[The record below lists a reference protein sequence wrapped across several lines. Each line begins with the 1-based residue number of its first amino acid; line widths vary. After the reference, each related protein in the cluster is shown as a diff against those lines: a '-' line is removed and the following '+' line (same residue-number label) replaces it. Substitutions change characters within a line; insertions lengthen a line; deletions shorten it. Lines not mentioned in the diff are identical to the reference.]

1 MSNNGISNVQSALP
15 DSSRVPII
23 RDKANYQRPATL
35 TEAIKKNKET
45 MLDIQKRGGLRD
57 LIGWVTGRLIDLLYY
72 LGAYDNAT
80 DYQIQ
85 LLAQRICTKYFYIT
99 PAELDYFFVAFTNG
113 EYNKLINN
121 GKTINPQDIMK
132 SLIAYEADLLKERGR
147 VEDERRKE
155 EERLKAIEDAKK
167 PHGIEA
173 WRNYCK
179 SKGLDPDTHTLQ
191 SVSLHAGRMDELR

>member
-1 MSNNGISNVQSALP
+1 
-15 DSSRVPII
+15 
-23 RDKANYQRPATL
+23 
-35 TEAIKKNKET
+35 

-85 LLAQRICTKYFYIT
+85 LLAQRICTKYHYFT

-121 GKTINPQDIMK
+121 GKTINPQDIMIG
-132 SLIAYEADLLKERGR
+132 LIAYEADLLKMRGEVEIERK
-147 VEDERRKE
+147 KE
-155 EERLKAIEDAKK
+155 EERLKAIEDSKK
-167 PHGIEA
+167 ILGIEA

-179 SKGLDPDTHTLQ
+179 SNGLDPDTHTIAT
-191 SVSLHAGRMDELR
+191 VSLHDVNKELNIQNPGRMTDLR

>member
-1 MSNNGISNVQSALP
+1 MTKLFKSKIMSNNGISNVQSALP

-80 DYQIQ
+80 D
-85 LLAQRICTKYFYIT
+85 
-99 PAELDYFFVAFTNG
+99 
-113 EYNKLINN
+113 
-121 GKTINPQDIMK
+121 
-132 SLIAYEADLLKERGR
+132 
-147 VEDERRKE
+147 
-155 EERLKAIEDAKK
+155 
-167 PHGIEA
+167 
-173 WRNYCK
+173 
-179 SKGLDPDTHTLQ
+179 
-191 SVSLHAGRMDELR
+191 

>member
-1 MSNNGISNVQSALP
+1 
-15 DSSRVPII
+15 
-23 RDKANYQRPATL
+23 
-35 TEAIKKNKET
+35 

-99 PAELDYFFVAFTNG
+99 TAELDYFFVAFTNG

-121 GKTINPQDIMK
+121 GKTINPQDIMIG
-132 SLIAYEADLLKERGR
+132 LIAYEADLLKERGR

-155 EERLKAIEDAKK
+155 EERLKAIEDA
-167 PHGIEA
+167 
-173 WRNYCK
+173 
-179 SKGLDPDTHTLQ
+179 
-191 SVSLHAGRMDELR
+191 

>member
-1 MSNNGISNVQSALP
+1 
-15 DSSRVPII
+15 
-23 RDKANYQRPATL
+23 
-35 TEAIKKNKET
+35 

-85 LLAQRICTKYFYIT
+85 LLAHRICTKYFYIT

-121 GKTINPQDIMK
+121 GKTINPQDIMRG
-132 SLIAYEADLLKERGR
+132 LIAYEADLLKERGR
-147 VEDERRKE
+147 VEDEHRKE

-179 SKGLDPDTHTLQ
+179 SNGLDPDTHTIAT
-191 SVSLHAGRMDELR
+191 VSLHDVNKELNIQNPGRMTDLR

>member
-1 MSNNGISNVQSALP
+1 
-15 DSSRVPII
+15 
-23 RDKANYQRPATL
+23 
-35 TEAIKKNKET
+35 

-57 LIGWVTGRLIDLLYY
+57 LVGWVTGRLIDLLYY

-85 LLAQRICTKYFYIT
+85 LLAQRICTKYHYFT

-132 SLIAYEADLLKERGR
+132 SLIAYEADLLKMRGEVEIERK
-147 VEDERRKE
+147 KE
-155 EERLKAIEDAKK
+155 EERLKAIEDSKK
-167 PHGIEA
+167 ILGIEA

-179 SKGLDPDTHTLQ
+179 SKGLDPDTHTLP
-191 SVSLHAGRMDELR
+191 SVSLHDVNKELNIQNPGRMDELR